1 MVGVKESPRLSN
13 VIVDTILAGKAATTG
28 LRFFATFL
36 ADLARADLRLTRFD
50 FFGFQLQ
57 SPECGSVAVSRHWL
71 LVFFVFISTF
81 SLVA

>member
-1 MVGVKESPRLSN
+1 MVGVKESPKLSN
-13 VIVDTILAGKAATTG
+13 VIVDTILAGKATTG
-28 LRFFATFL
+28 LRFGATFL
-36 ADLARADLRLTRFD
+36 ADLARVDLRRTRLD

-71 LVFFVFISTF
+71 LVFFVFISTC

>member
-1 MVGVKESPRLSN
+1 VVGVKESPRLSN
-13 VIVDTILAGKAATTG
+13 VIVETILAGKAITG
-28 LRFFATFL
+28 LRFGATFL
-36 ADLARADLRLTRFD
+36 ADLARFDLRLTRFD

>member
-1 MVGVKESPRLSN
+1 MVGVKESPKLSN
-13 VIVDTILAGKAATTG
+13 VIVDTILAGKATTG
-28 LRFFATFL
+28 RRFFATFFV
-36 ADLARADLRLTRFD
+36 DLARFDLRLTRFD

>member
-1 MVGVKESPRLSN
+1 MVMTLTSSPIE
-13 VIVDTILAGKAATTG
+13 VIQSRAG
-28 LRFFATFL
+28 LLFCATFFV
-36 ADLARADLRLTRFD
+36 DLARFDLRLTRFD